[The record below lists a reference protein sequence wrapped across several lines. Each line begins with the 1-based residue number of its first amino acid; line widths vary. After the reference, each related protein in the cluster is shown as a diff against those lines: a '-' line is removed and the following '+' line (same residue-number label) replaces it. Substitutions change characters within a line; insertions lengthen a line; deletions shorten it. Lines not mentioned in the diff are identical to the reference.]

1 MTLPFNNTEDP
12 SRSAAKRSETVSR
25 GGTKRAP
32 STFSKE
38 LPNTRKLSNAS
49 IRKAGIMV
57 ALNAPEQAEDL
68 LSMLGITQHLRGEG
82 TLAYVEELPASY
94 DTRPKRRIAPKV
106 EKRDS

>member
-1 MTLPFNNTEDP
+1 
-12 SRSAAKRSETVSR
+12 
-25 GGTKRAP
+25 
-32 STFSKE
+32 
-38 LPNTRKLSNAS
+38 
-49 IRKAGIMV
+49 MV